1 MRSESPAARCAR
13 LVKIYPSTTGE
24 THALRGIEAS
34 FPSGAL
40 TAVTGPSGSGKS
52 SLLSVLALR
61 ERPSGGELWINER
74 PMAVLSA
81 RSLRL
86 LRRYDVAWVAQRPT
100 HSLFNDLTARE
111 QVEQAARLRGA
122 DLATC
127 AGLIGRLGLTG
138 RARAGNRQLSGGEQ
152 QRLAVACAVIGA
164 PRLVIAD
171 EPTAEL
177 DDESSELVLAEL
189 RRCAELGC
197 AVVFA
202 THDHRAVAAAD
213 RVLHLRYGVLSTEAV
228 SGSAAT
234 AAIDSTG
241 RIQLPPQA
249 LGLFPGGRA
258 QVVIE
263 GRGVW
268 LLAPS
273 HLDDEGNSEGD
284 GDGDGASGRKRDGH
298 G

>member
-1 MRSESPAARCAR
+1 MRTEAPAARCAR
-13 LVKIYPSTTGE
+13 LVKIYPSSTGE

-61 ERPSGGELWINER
+61 ERPSGGELWIDER
-74 PMAVLSA
+74 PMAMLSA
-81 RSLRL
+81 RTLRH

-100 HSLFNDLTARE
+100 HSLFSDLNARD

-122 DLATC
+122 DLDAC
-127 AGLIGRLGLTG
+127 AGLVERLGLTSRG
-138 RARAGNRQLSGGEQ
+138 RASNRQLSGGEQ
-152 QRLAVACAVIGA
+152 QRLAVACAVIGE

-189 RRCAELGC
+189 RRCAGLGC

-202 THDHRAVAAAD
+202 THDHRAVTAAD

-228 SGSAAT
+228 SGGAAT
-234 AAIDSTG
+234 ATIDSTG

-249 LGLFPGGRA
+249 LDLFPDGRA
-258 QVVIE
+258 RVVIE
-263 GRGVW
+263 GRGVR
-268 LLAPS
+268 LLRPDDVAND
-273 HLDDEGNSEGD
+273 LDLDEDGNGN
-284 GDGDGASGRKRDGH
+284 RDGN
-298 G
+298 GDD